1 MSRARVLLLNPA
13 LGPLDYRVP
22 RDMSVEPG
30 SIVLA
35 PLGPRQ
41 LAGVVW
47 EPERMPSDAEVGDNR
62 LRNLAGVYDLPP
74 LGDPLRRLIEWTADY
89 YLAPPAAVL
98 RMALASASALDDRRV
113 VVEYRLSKSVRPEH
127 VEGPSFSSGDGPKEG
142 QGFDKLSPNG
152 VEGLRLTP
160 QRAQALERIGERQ
173 GLIRELALIA
183 DVSDA
188 VIRGLV
194 KAGAIQAVEV
204 AVDAPFPAP
213 DPDHAPPE
221 LSAAQRDAA
230 AALVADVKARTFAP
244 TLLDGV
250 TGSGK
255 TEVYFEAIAAALK
268 QDRQT
273 LVLLPEIA
281 LTEPFLRRFEARFGH
296 APVAWHSGLRQSQ
309 RRRAWRAI
317 ASGEA
322 KVTVGARSA
331 LFLPYRDLALIVV
344 DEAHE
349 TSFKQ
354 EDGVHYHARDVAVM
368 RGRFEGCPVVL
379 ASATP
384 AIETQVQVAQG
395 TYKELKLPGRYGA
408 AQMPAIAAID
418 LLADPPD
425 RGRWLAPTLV
435 RAIDEVLGR
444 GEQVLLFL
452 NRRGYAPLTLCR
464 TCGHRFQCPNC
475 TAWMVEHRLI
485 NRLQCHHCGHA
496 MPPPR
501 ECPECKAEDSL
512 VACGPGVERIA
523 DEVAALFPEARRA
536 IVTSDTLWSPAKA
549 AEFVGRMEAGDIDIV
564 IGTQLVTK
572 GYHFPNLTL
581 VGVIDADLGLKG
593 GDLRAAERSFQQIM
607 QVAGRAGRGVKPG
620 RVFVQTH
627 EPNAPVIRALVSGVS
642 EAFYLAETEAR
653 RDANSPPF
661 GRLAAII
668 ISSENQR
675 EAQATAQTIARTAP
689 QVDGMDVYGPAPA
702 PLAML
707 RGRHR
712 QRLLVHARRALD
724 VQDVLRTWL
733 GALDW
738 PRGVRVAVDVD
749 PYSFV

>member
-1 MSRARVLLLNPA
+1 MSRARVLLLNAA

-22 RDMSVEPG
+22 HGTMVEPG

-47 EPERMPSDAEVGDNR
+47 EAERMPSDAEVGDNR
-62 LRNLAGVYDLPP
+62 LRNLVSVYDLPP
-74 LGDPLRRLIEWTADY
+74 LPAPLRRLIEWTADY
-89 YLAPPAAVL
+89 YLSAPAAVL
-98 RMALASASALDDRRV
+98 RMSLPSASALDDQRV
-113 VVEYRLSKSVRPEH
+113 IVEYRATGIVPPRA
-127 VEGPSFSSGDGPKEG
+127 
-142 QGFDKLSPNG
+142 
-152 VEGLRLTP
+152 TP
-160 QRAQALERIGERQ
+160 QRTQALDRIGERQ
-173 GLIRELALIA
+173 GLVRELAMIA
-183 DVSDA
+183 DVSDG
-188 VIRGLV
+188 VIRGLI
-194 KAGAIQAVEV
+194 KAGAIEAVEV
-204 AVDAPFPAP
+204 TVDAPFAQP
-213 DPDHAPPE
+213 DPDFAPPE
-221 LSAAQRDAA
+221 LSAEQDAA
-230 AALVADVKARTFAP
+230 AQALVADVHAEAFAP

-255 TEVYFEAIAAALK
+255 TEVYFEAIAAALRSGK
-268 QDRQT
+268 QT

-317 ASGEA
+317 ATGEA
-322 KVTVGARSA
+322 MVTVGARSA
-331 LFLPYRDLALIVV
+331 LFLPYANLGLIIV

-368 RGRFEGCPVVL
+368 RGRFEACPVIL

-384 AIETQVQVAQG
+384 AIETQAQVTRG
-395 TYKELKLPGRYGA
+395 HYKELKLPGRYGA
-408 AQMPAIAAID
+408 AQMPEIMAID
-418 LLADPPD
+418 LLSDPPE

-435 RAIDEVLGR
+435 RAIDEVLAK
-444 GEQVLLFL
+444 GEQSLLFL

-464 TCGHRFQCPNC
+464 SCGHRFQCPNC

-485 NRLQCHHCGHA
+485 NRLQCHHCGHVV
-496 MPPPR
+496 PPPR

-523 DEVAALFPEARRA
+523 DEVALLFPTARRV

-581 VGVIDADLGLKG
+581 VGVIDADLGLQG
-593 GDLRAAERSFQQIM
+593 GDLRAAERSFQQIA
-607 QVAGRAGRGVKPG
+607 QVAGRAGRGTKPG

-627 EPNAPVIRALVSGVS
+627 EPDAPVIRALVSGDA
-642 EAFYLAETEAR
+642 EAFYAAETESR
-653 RDANSPPF
+653 RDANAPPF

-668 ISSENQR
+668 VSSENLR
-675 EAQATAQTIARTAP
+675 EAEGTAKAIARTAP
-689 QVDGMDVYGPAPA
+689 NVDGMDVFGPAPA

-712 QRLLVHARRALD
+712 QRLLVHARRSLD
-724 VQDVLRTWL
+724 VQTVMREWL
-733 GALDW
+733 GTMDW